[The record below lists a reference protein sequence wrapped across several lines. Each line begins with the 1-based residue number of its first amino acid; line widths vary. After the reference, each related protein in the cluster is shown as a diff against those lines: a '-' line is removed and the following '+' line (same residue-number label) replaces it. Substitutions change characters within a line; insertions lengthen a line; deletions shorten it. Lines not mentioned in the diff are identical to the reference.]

1 MTCHFTGWFV
11 GEGKM
16 EGCCYC
22 HIFLAVSLCM
32 PWFWLFLRWLY
43 SRLLRSLKAEVAVKP
58 KKGWRFFLSR
68 SGLCCFPEF
77 KGAYVNDLLKE
88 FHGSKVATS
97 LLISLVIHF
106 QFINPGKVLSSYHNL
121 SLPLLVS
128 LPFLSSLPSSSPSS
142 PIHLSACLCLPLSE
156 GLILPC
162 KQEEVRAA
170 LCAVWMNS
178 NNLVSFLLHSVAEPR
193 TSGSWERGRKEK

>member
-1 MTCHFTGWFV
+1 
-11 GEGKM
+11 M
-16 EGCCYC
+16 EECCYC
-22 HIFLAVSLCM
+22 HIFLAISLCM
-32 PWFWLFLRWLY
+32 PWFWPFLRWLY
-43 SRLLRSLKAEVAVKP
+43 SRLARSLKAEVAVESLE
-58 KKGWRFFLSR
+58 RARDFFLSR

-77 KGAYVNDLLKE
+77 KGTCVNDLLKE

-106 QFINPGKVLSSYHNL
+106 QFINQGKVSSSYHNL
-121 SLPLLVS
+121 SLSLPVS
-128 LPFLSSLPSSSPSS
+128 LPSLSSLPSSSLSS
-142 PIHLSACLCLPLSE
+142 PIHLSASLCLLLSE

-162 KQEEVRAA
+162 KQEEARAA

-178 NNLVSFLLHSVAEPR
+178 NNLVSFLLRSVAEPR